1 VARRDGRKGRRAL
14 AHTSAAISGGDAQ
27 ALLPLAL
34 AHHQNGDFERAR
46 TLYEQLIAAQPEH
59 ADGLQ
64 YFGIL
69 CHQCGDPTRAESLI
83 RLAISHKPDVAL
95 YYDNLGT
102 VLEHNGRFDEALS
115 AYEAAERL
123 EPGDIDRA
131 YNLGVVL
138 EHLGQARQAEQRY
151 GQVLEQRPDDVDCQ
165 FALAKVCK
173 ARGALDEAIAI
184 YRRIL
189 TLDVGHNASRI
200 NLANVLQDRGEI
212 EQALAQYRS
221 VLSRDDLNVLDA
233 AAAYHNQGRALLRAD
248 HVSEAQISFEQ
259 ALHRDPKLVD
269 ARLGLAQA
277 LERQGL
283 FDRAYAAYRA
293 VCVSE
298 AADAHAL
305 SALLRVARVLAPAR
319 HDEFLVT
326 SLLSAIEAGTAS
338 ASNFARALGQ
348 QLAAKA
354 DLYNAPL
361 SDDADALQ
369 RAVQLQLDP
378 LFVLALERCVN
389 IVPAIERWLCAVRRA
404 LLHADTQQLVGKEP
418 VLRAL
423 ALQCAANEYV
433 YPVSDA
439 EVGVV
444 DAVLAQLEGHT
455 SSALLDS
462 EDSVRDLLL
471 CACYTPLTQLWGA
484 LLMAQVDASELGPWL
499 AAIVQR
505 AVSEP
510 LREKAL
516 AATIPSLGPIDD
528 PSSKIV
534 RAQYEENPYPRWREM
549 PPLLAVDLEHG
560 DGYGC
565 GYGYGYGDRIAK
577 ALATAPDASIL
588 VAGCG
593 TGYEPL
599 TLAKRY
605 PGHRVLAMDL
615 SLASLAYAARM
626 AEELGLHTLEFVHGD
641 LLQVDSVQ
649 HKFEVI
655 TASGVLH
662 HLAQPLLGW
671 RALSRCLTAHG
682 VMKIAL
688 YSRRARSAINIARE
702 RVAVLGLPA
711 SEHGVRALRARILA
725 GDEVGL
731 ESLLDSEDF
740 YTTSVCRDLIF
751 HPLEHQFD
759 LGEVA
764 TMLDALGLQFDGFD
778 LPHPLVRR
786 QFLAAQLGEETDLC
800 AWDRFER
807 SNPQTFE
814 AMYVMWCRKKVQANV
829 ECNDD

>member
-1 VARRDGRKGRRAL
+1 MTRRDGRKGRRAL

-34 AHHQNGDFERAR
+34 AHHQKGDFERAR

-115 AYEAAERL
+115 AYETAERL

-138 EHLGQARQAEQRY
+138 EHLGQAMQAEQRY

-200 NLANVLQDRGEI
+200 NLANVLQDGGEI

-221 VLSRDDLNVLDA
+221 VISRNDLTALDA

-248 HVSEAQISFEQ
+248 RVSEAQISFEQ
-259 ALHRDPKLVD
+259 ALRRDPKLLD

-293 VCVSE
+293 VCLSE
-298 AADAHAL
+298 AGDAHAL
-305 SALLRVARVLAPAR
+305 GALLRVARVLAPAR
-319 HDEFLVT
+319 HDEFLVA

-404 LLHADTQQLVGKEP
+404 LLHTDAQQLVGREP

-433 YPVSDA
+433 YPVTDA
-439 EVGVV
+439 EVGVI

-484 LLMAQVDASELGPWL
+484 LSMAQVDASELGPWL

-516 AATIPSLGPIDD
+516 AATIASLGPIDD

-560 DGYGC
+560 H
-565 GYGYGYGDRIAK
+565 GDRIAK
-577 ALATAPDASIL
+577 ALASAPDASIL

-626 AEELGLHTLEFVHGD
+626 AEELGLRTLEFMHGD
-641 LLQVDSVQ
+641 LLQVGSVRR
-649 HKFEVI
+649 KFQVI

-671 RALSRCLTAHG
+671 RALSQCLAAHG

-688 YSRRARSAINIARE
+688 YSRVARGAINRARE
-702 RVAVLGLPA
+702 RVAALGLPA

-725 GDEVGL
+725 GDEVEL

-751 HPLEHQFD
+751 HPLEHLFD

-764 TMLDALGLQFDGFD
+764 TMLDALGLQFDGFE

-786 QFLAAQLGEETDLC
+786 QFLAAQLGAETDLG

-814 AMYVMWCRKKVQANV
+814 AMYVMWCRKKVQANDGV
-829 ECNDD
+829 